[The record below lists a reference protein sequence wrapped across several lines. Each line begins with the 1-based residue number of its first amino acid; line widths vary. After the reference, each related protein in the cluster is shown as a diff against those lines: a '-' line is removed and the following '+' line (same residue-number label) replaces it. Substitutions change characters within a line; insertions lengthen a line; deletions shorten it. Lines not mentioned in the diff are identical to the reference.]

1 MSLLLRL
8 IAMLAAIIATSAH
21 AGGPLSVCTDAA
33 RTPIKYPGAGNVILN
48 YDLGNLGNRT
58 KAQTDAIVIN
68 AVALWTNVP
77 TASVTIS
84 RGADLPVDVTS
95 ANYTTYLGNGTFGD
109 MLNPVVYDTDGSV
122 IDALLGVGQKNSIL
136 GFAGSASSNTCVNT
150 EGQAVISGFLSI
162 TDTTLAITIAHEI
175 GHLIG
180 MDHTQLNG
188 TQGIGA
194 AGNYPLMYPIA
205 ARNTM
210 TLHEDDAAAVSALYP
225 DPTLNVVY
233 GQISGTFV
241 LADGVTAVR
250 GANLWATETTTNKVY
265 SIVSDY
271 RQQNTGFFRLLLP
284 AGAYNLRAGTILTNF
299 VGGSSVGPY
308 SDFSTDPS
316 FQPPLYVGGNPMPTV
331 TLGNATPTS
340 FNINAGCAATL
351 TFRINGTGTVGGNCA
366 APGSFVL
373 NVVSAGTGTGTVTSA
388 PAGINCGATCST
400 SFATGSSVTL
410 TASPTGGSV
419 FFGWSGA
426 CTGTGTCTVTMNSVQ
441 SVTATFFPPG
451 AGSEIFPPGCQLP
464 AGWIV
469 PGTANSGW
477 SVVSNESNQG
487 VCSLKSNT
495 ISDNQ
500 KAQIQFTGT
509 FNAGNITFDRRVSSE
524 FNFDCFR
531 FLIDGVQQA
540 VGGTCSGSNVGGIGA
555 SGIVPWGAVSVPVAA
570 GVHTLLW
577 SYEKDVSFFD
587 GEDAAFIDSVVLPV
601 GNPGTL
607 QFTAGTLAVSEAVG
621 NAVVSVSRSGGSAG
635 AASVNFVTSGVTAT
649 AGTDFTA
656 QAGTLN
662 WANGDAANKTITVPI
677 VNDTLIEGN
686 ETFTIT
692 ISSPTG
698 ATLGAQSTITVTII
712 DDDFA
717 TAPTAPTI
725 GTATAGN
732 AQAMITFTVPASDGG
747 SPITGYTATC
757 NPGTLTATALAS
769 PVNINLNNGTLYTC
783 SVSASNAI
791 GTSPA
796 SGTVTVTPSAAVVPT
811 LIAVASRKTHGATG
825 AFDVVIDTAPAITGL
840 VTVEPRTIGSG
851 HTILFQFNNT
861 ITAAGAITVVDGTG
875 ASVGASAF
883 APGNDATVTVTIPS
897 LADNKRATLTLT
909 GVNGNVNPSPV
920 SMGFL
925 VGDVNNTRSVNS
937 SDISGVKA
945 RSGQTTNS
953 ANFKFDVN
961 ASGAVNS
968 SDISAVKARSGL
980 VLP

>member
-21 AGGPLSVCTDAA
+21 AGGPLSVCNDAA
-33 RTPIKYPGAGNVILN
+33 RTPIKYPGAGNVNLN
-48 YDLGNLGNRT
+48 YDLGNLGSRS
-58 KAQTDAIVIN
+58 KAVADAIVTN

-77 TASVTIS
+77 TASVTIG

-95 ANYTTYLGNGTFGD
+95 ANYLTYVGSGTFNDG
-109 MLNPVVYDTDGSV
+109 LNPVVYDTDGSV
-122 IDALLGVGQKNSIL
+122 IDALLGVGQKNSVL
-136 GFAGSASSNTCVNT
+136 GFAGSASSNCVNT
-150 EGQAVISGFLSI
+150 EGQAVISGFLPIS
-162 TDTTLAITIAHEI
+162 DATLAITIAHEI

-188 TQGIGA
+188 TQGIGTS
-194 AGNYPLMYPIA
+194 GNYPLMYPIA

-225 DPTLNVVY
+225 DPTLNAVY

-241 LADGVTAVR
+241 LADGITAVR

-299 VGGSSVGPY
+299 IGGSSVGPY
-308 SDFSTDPS
+308 SDLSTDPS
-316 FQPPLYVGGNPMPTV
+316 FQAPLYIGGNPMNPMPTV

-351 TFRINGTGTVGGNCA
+351 TFRIDGTGIVGGNCS

-373 NVVSAGTGTGTVTSA
+373 NVATVGTGTGTVTSA

-426 CTGTGTCTVTMNSVQ
+426 CTGTGTCTVTMNSLQ

-477 SVVSNESNQG
+477 SVVSNDSTQG

-495 ISDNQ
+495 ITDNQ

-540 VGGTCSGSNVGGIGA
+540 VGGTCSGANVGGIGA

-587 GEDAAFIDSVVLPV
+587 GEDAAYIDAVVLPV
-601 GNPGTL
+601 GNPGM
-607 QFTAGTLAVSEAVG
+607 
-621 NAVVSVSRSGGSAG
+621 
-635 AASVNFVTSGVTAT
+635 
-649 AGTDFTA
+649 
-656 QAGTLN
+656 
-662 WANGDAANKTITVPI
+662 
-677 VNDTLIEGN
+677 
-686 ETFTIT
+686 
-692 ISSPTG
+692 
-698 ATLGAQSTITVTII
+698 
-712 DDDFA
+712 
-717 TAPTAPTI
+717 PTAPTI
-725 GTATAGN
+725 GTATPGN
-732 AQAMITFTVPASDGG
+732 AQAMITFTASASDGG

-783 SVSASNAI
+783 SVSASNTI

-811 LIAVASRKTHGATG
+811 LIAVVSRKSHGATG

-909 GVNGNVNPSPV
+909 GVNGSVNPSPV